1 MRLAFVVSTLILA
14 ALPASAAMTEGDAV
28 PACATQH
35 EWQDLVVLGMDIL
48 SVRNVVDFHG
58 VQGDIR
64 TSGPHA
70 GQYPNDWVCCP
81 AWQPDK
87 KARGWFDATQNILL
101 DKNVIDQ

>member
-1 MRLAFVVSTLILA
+1 MRLALAMSVLMIA
-14 ALPASAAMTEGDAV
+14 ALPASAQTEGGDV
-28 PACATQH
+28 PACATEH
-35 EWQDLVVLGMDIL
+35 EWKDLVVLGMGIADVRGIL
-48 SVRNVVDFHG
+48 DFHG
-58 VQGDIR
+58 VEGDVR

-81 AWQPDK
+81 AWQPTK